1 MVENLHAIWIKID
14 ETLPWIELKGTYET
28 RREAKEAAKICLYK
42 TQMKIVAMPE
52 KSRQLK
58 AVAMIR
64 QR

>member
-1 MVENLHAIWIKID
+1 MVENLHAVWIKID

-28 RREAKEAAKICLYK
+28 RRDAKEAAKNCLYK

-52 KSRQLK
+52 KSAQLK

>member
-1 MVENLHAIWIKID
+1 LHAVWIKID

-28 RREAKEAAKICLYK
+28 RREAKEAAKNCLYK

-58 AVAMIR
+58 VVATIR
-64 QR
+64 Q

>member
-1 MVENLHAIWIKID
+1 MVENLHAVWIKID

-28 RREAKEAAKICLYK
+28 RREAKEAAKNCLYK

-58 AVAMIR
+58 AVATIR
-64 QR
+64 Q

>member
-1 MVENLHAIWIKID
+1 MVENLHAVWIKID

-28 RREAKEAAKICLYK
+28 RREAKEAAKNCLYK

-58 AVAMIR
+58 VVATIR
-64 QR
+64 Q

>member
-1 MVENLHAIWIKID
+1 MHAVWIKID

-28 RREAKEAAKICLYK
+28 RREAKEAAKNCLYK

-58 AVAMIR
+58 VVATIR
-64 QR
+64 Q